1 MLARCAKLS
10 LKAQNLV
17 IAIWIALSAAGVFGG
32 VQLDKYLTTSLEI
45 PGSNSAAASKVLQER
60 FSENPEGSFTVLYRY
75 KQATPEQI
83 LEFKASLAR
92 AVEVIP
98 SSEITQ
104 EKAFAGTLYATI
116 GTSLDLNQASQYTED
131 FRAALKLNSLD
142 GALVTGPPA
151 IKSDVVPIL
160 ASDLQRGQL
169 IAIALALM
177 LLIVALGFSWAV
189 LIPLIFAFTT
199 ITTSLGII
207 YLLAQKFLMVLYVP
221 NIVELIGLGLAIDYS
236 LIMVHRYRHNK
247 DLTVDRMEKT
257 MQTAGH
263 TAVISGLTVA
273 FGLATLIFVPIPFVR
288 SLGLACLVVPLVSI
302 AAAATL
308 QPFLLKYLGGDSP
321 KRFKGYLGNNFNFL
335 TNIAISKP
343 KATFAFTITAIAISF
358 SSLLWLQVTPSS
370 LSAIPS
376 HLESAQA
383 LNSVTSKVGV
393 GVITPHEMVIDL
405 GEELKAQEISDLRFE
420 FVKKIA
426 DNPEV
431 FTVASGDKW
440 PYVDSSGRF
449 IRIYIFGQ
457 HDLGADETV
466 GLVQQLR
473 NEYIPNS
480 GFPPNALFY
489 LGGAPAQGVDLLNA
503 LSDSFPLVVLLILV
517 LTFIV
522 LMRTF
527 RSVVLSAK
535 AIILDLISIGVSF
548 SALVLIFKLGVGTY
562 QTEQIEAWVMILL
575 FAILFGLSMD
585 YEIFIVS
592 RIREARDQ
600 GASNEEA
607 IRQGMQTSGTVVIAA
622 ALIFISAVTG
632 LITGHFAG
640 LQQLGIGLAV
650 GVIVDATIVRG
661 LLLPS
666 AMVLLGKWNWW
677 MPGNGKTPTIK

>member
-10 LKAQNLV
+10 LKVQSLA

-32 VQLDKYLTTSLEI
+32 VQLDKHLTTSLEI
-45 PGSNSAAASKVLQER
+45 PGSDSAAASKVLQER
-60 FSENPEGSFTVLYRY
+60 FSENTEGSFTVLYRY

-92 AVEVIP
+92 AADVIP
-98 SSEITQ
+98 GSEITQ

-131 FRAALKLNSLD
+131 LREALKLNSLD
-142 GALVTGPPA
+142 EALVTGPPA

-169 IAIALALM
+169 TAIALALM
-177 LLIVALGFSWAV
+177 LLIAALGFSWAV

-247 DLTVDRMEKT
+247 VLTVDRMEKT
-257 MQTAGH
+257 MQTAGR

-273 FGLATLIFVPIPFVR
+273 LGLATLIFVPIPFVR

-308 QPFLLKYLGGDSP
+308 QPILLKYLGGDSP

-343 KATFAFTITAIAISF
+343 KATFAFTITAIAISL

-548 SALVLIFKLGVGTY
+548 SFLVIIFKLGVGTY

-677 MPGNGKTPTIK
+677 IPGNGKTPTLK

>member
-32 VQLDKYLTTSLEI
+32 VQLDKHLTTSLDI

-131 FRAALKLNSLD
+131 LRASLKLNSLD
-142 GALVTGPPA
+142 AALVTGPPA

-169 IAIALALM
+169 IAFALAVI
-177 LLIVALGFSWAV
+177 LLIAALGFSWAV
-189 LIPLIFAFTT
+189 LIPLIFAFST

-236 LIMVHRYRHNK
+236 LIMVHQYRQNR

-257 MQTAGH
+257 MQTAGR

-273 FGLATLIFVPIPFVR
+273 LGLATLIFVPIPFVR
-288 SLGLACLVVPLVSI
+288 SLGLASLVVPLVSI

-308 QPFLLKYLGGDSP
+308 QPILLKYLGGDSP

-343 KATFAFTITAIAISF
+343 KATFAMTVTAIAISL

-548 SALVLIFKLGVGTY
+548 SFLVIIFKLGVGTY

-666 AMVLLGKWNWW
+666 VMVLLGKWNWW
-677 MPGNGKTPTIK
+677 MPGNGKTPTLK

>member
-10 LKAQNLV
+10 LKVQSLV

-32 VQLDKYLTTSLEI
+32 VQLDKHLTTSLEI
-45 PGSNSAAASKVLQER
+45 PGSDSAAASKVLQER
-60 FSENPEGSFTVLYRY
+60 FSENTEGSFTVLYRY

-83 LEFKASLAR
+83 LKFKVSLTR
-92 AVEVIP
+92 AAAVIP
-98 SSEITQ
+98 GSEITQ

-116 GTSLDLNQASQYTED
+116 GTSLDLNQASQYTEVL
-131 FRAALKLNSLD
+131 REALKLNSLD

-236 LIMVHRYRHNK
+236 LIMVHRYRQNR
-247 DLTVDRMEKT
+247 DLTLDRIEKT
-257 MQTAGH
+257 MQTAGR

-273 FGLATLIFVPIPFVR
+273 LGLVTLIFVPIPFVR

-308 QPFLLKYLGGDSP
+308 QPILLKYLGGDSP
-321 KRFKGYLGNNFNFL
+321 KRFKGYLGNNFIFL
-335 TNIAISKP
+335 RNIALSKP
-343 KATFAFTITAIAISF
+343 KATFAFTLTAIAITL

-393 GVITPHEMVIDL
+393 GVITPHEIVIDL
-405 GEELKAQEISDLRFE
+405 GEGIKAQEISDLRFE

-466 GLVQQLR
+466 DLVQQLR
-473 NEYIPNS
+473 DEYIPNS
-480 GFPPNALFY
+480 GFPANALFY
-489 LGGAPAQGVDLLNA
+489 LGGAPAQGVDLLDD
-503 LSDSFPLVVLLILV
+503 LSKSFPFVVLFILV

-562 QTEQIEAWVMILL
+562 QTEQIEAWVLILL

-607 IRQGMQTSGTVVIAA
+607 IRQGMQSSGTVVIAA
-622 ALIFISAVTG
+622 ALIFISAVFG

-650 GVIVDATIVRG
+650 GVIVDAIIVRG

-666 AMVLLGKWNWW
+666 AMILLGKWNWW
-677 MPGNGKTPTIK
+677 MPGNGKTPTLK

>member
-32 VQLDKYLTTSLEI
+32 VQLDKHLTTSLDI

-131 FRAALKLNSLD
+131 LRASLKLNSLD
-142 GALVTGPPA
+142 AALVTGPPA

-189 LIPLIFAFTT
+189 LIPLIFGFAT

-247 DLTVDRMEKT
+247 VLTVDRMEKT
-257 MQTAGH
+257 MQTAGR

-273 FGLATLIFVPIPFVR
+273 LGLATLIFVPIPFVR
-288 SLGLACLVVPLVSI
+288 SLGLASLVVPLVSI

-308 QPFLLKYLGGDSP
+308 QPILLKYLGGDSP

-343 KATFAFTITAIAISF
+343 KATFALTITAIAISL

-548 SALVLIFKLGVGTY
+548 SFLVIIFKLGVGTY

-666 AMVLLGKWNWW
+666 VMVLLGKWNWW
-677 MPGNGKTPTIK
+677 MPGNGKTPTLK